1 MRNDTIVSWLDALA
15 SAEPTPGGGAA
26 AAMNTA
32 VGAALVEMVT
42 NLTIGK
48 RKYAQYEETMREA
61 RDRAAQLRAHALELA
76 QQDEAAFNKVM
87 AAYAMPKDDEAA
99 VQERTASIQAALVE
113 AAEVPLRIAETA
125 AEIVTLSQRILDGAN
140 VNLISDITVAVESAN
155 AALRSAKANVDI
167 NLAGLK
173 DTERREKI
181 AGELRHYMLAVPRGE
196 EVAAIV
202 SRRVTGG

>member
-76 QQDEAAFNKVM
+76 QQDEDAFNKVM
-87 AAYAMPKDDEAA
+87 SAYAMPKDDEAA